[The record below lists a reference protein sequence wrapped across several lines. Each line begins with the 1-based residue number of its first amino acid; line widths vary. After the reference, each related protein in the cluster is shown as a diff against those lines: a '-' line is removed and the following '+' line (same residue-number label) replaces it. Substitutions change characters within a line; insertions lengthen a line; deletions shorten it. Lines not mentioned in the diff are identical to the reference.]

1 MLGFLAWR
9 RAGWVVFAGLALTVG
24 LGYCAWRGV
33 TYDHNLLHMQARDL
47 DSVKWELTLIEHT
60 AGANW
65 HAVSYTSTPEEALAL
80 KARYEQLP
88 EVARVVEV
96 ASLVPPDQ
104 DQKLK
109 LIADI
114 RQRLRHLPARG
125 KLIEHARP
133 QSQDLLDRLASLAET
148 LQPLAGSAC
157 TSKGEPTPLLA
168 DLRDSVRN
176 LHLQLMILPTATVEE
191 RLQNFEQ
198 RLAGDLAEDLHR
210 LREVATPARITLAD
224 LPPDLRVRYVG
235 QSGKWLLR
243 VFAKESLWEFPQL
256 DQFTQ
261 RIHAVDP
268 TATGKPFGTVEGL
281 KAMKS
286 GLERA
291 GIYAFLVIV
300 IVLWIDFRSWKRTAV
315 AVAPLVMAVLFSLGI
330 LGLYGVPLNPANMI
344 AFPLILGVG
353 VDNGVHVL
361 HDYLLRRREQCSTI
375 SYAIGRGVLV
385 KALTTMIGFGTLMIS
400 SERGLV
406 GLGLILTLGV
416 GCSMLTALIFLPA
429 ILHLRTPRRA
439 PAVLPMTTPT
449 QSSLAA

>member
-1 MLGFLAWR
+1 
-9 RAGWVVFAGLALTVG
+9 
-24 LGYCAWRGV
+24 
-33 TYDHNLLHMQARDL
+33 
-47 DSVKWELTLIEHT
+47 
-60 AGANW
+60 
-65 HAVSYTSTPEEALAL
+65 
-80 KARYEQLP
+80 
-88 EVARVVEV
+88 
-96 ASLVPPDQ
+96 
-104 DQKLK
+104 
-109 LIADI
+109 
-114 RQRLRHLPARG
+114 
-125 KLIEHARP
+125 
-133 QSQDLLDRLASLAET
+133 
-148 LQPLAGSAC
+148 
-157 TSKGEPTPLLA
+157 
-168 DLRDSVRN
+168 
-176 LHLQLMILPTATVEE
+176 
-191 RLQNFEQ
+191 
-198 RLAGDLAEDLHR
+198 LAGDLAEDLHR

-268 TATGKPFGTVEGL
+268 SATGKPFGTVEGL

-300 IVLWIDFRSWKRTAV
+300 AVLWIDFRSWKRTV
-315 AVAPLVMAVLFSLGI
+315 IAVAPLVMSVLFALGI
-330 LGLYGVPLNPANMI
+330 LGLYGIPLNPANMI

-361 HDYLLRRREQCSTI
+361 HDYLLRRREQRSTI

-416 GCSMLTALIFLPA
+416 GCSMLTALVFLPA
-429 ILHLRTPRRA
+429 VLHLRTPRPA
-439 PAVLPMTTPT
+439 PAIVPIETPAE
-449 QSSLAA
+449 SLAA